1 MAEKLEDVGY
11 WLPSEFLTDEDI
23 LMDNNK
29 ENNKFTFAA
38 SNSASLHCFPSKF
51 PYDYAS
57 SLLSS
62 PVESSAETESD
73 EEDSLLHELTRQLT
87 ISGTTHKVA
96 TTPAT
101 HNHEVSSTA
110 YLLLFSV
117 LWMKCRGTELF
128 CFFFS
133 FFPLIFFLVFL
144 EG

>member
-23 LMDNNK
+23 LMDNNI
-29 ENNKFTFAA
+29 FTLAA

-51 PYDYAS
+51 PYDYTS

-62 PVESSAETESD
+62 PVESSTETESD

-110 YLLLFSV
+110 YLLLF
-117 LWMKCRGTELF
+117 F
-128 CFFFS
+128 C
-133 FFPLIFFLVFL
+133 PLD
-144 EG
+144 EM